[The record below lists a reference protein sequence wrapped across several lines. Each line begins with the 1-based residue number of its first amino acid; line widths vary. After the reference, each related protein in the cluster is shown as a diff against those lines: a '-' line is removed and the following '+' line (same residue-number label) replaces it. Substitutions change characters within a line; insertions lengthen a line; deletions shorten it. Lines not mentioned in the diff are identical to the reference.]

1 MGCAEHVIKRSKQ
14 QLIHGHEKIIVFLL
28 RIQQQAPLEKKSHV
42 SHFVCVPIV
51 HSLKRKRY
59 QLEAGGVT
67 KQHVFHVHISSGPP
81 PPSSSS
87 PPLPHPSSSSSSR
100 LVLILLLLP
109 RLNPRLHPHPSPHP
123 PPHPLVRSPASSSSS
138 IIHPRTQPSFQDSIV
153 DSFPCAFS
161 LIAFTVY
168 IGV

>member
-59 QLEAGGVT
+59 QLESGEEGGRG
-67 KQHVFHVHISSGPP
+67 KWEE
-81 PPSSSS
+81 
-87 PPLPHPSSSSSSR
+87 
-100 LVLILLLLP
+100 
-109 RLNPRLHPHPSPHP
+109 
-123 PPHPLVRSPASSSSS
+123 
-138 IIHPRTQPSFQDSIV
+138 
-153 DSFPCAFS
+153 
-161 LIAFTVY
+161 VY
-168 IGV
+168 FCVEKNGDGQEDR